1 MSLFNYSTEMKQYK
15 EATLIPFTYA
25 EVPVG
30 LKEINNVFGKCFFLS
45 TDQLSTVEP
54 KFEGL
59 KYI

>member
-1 MSLFNYSTEMKQYK
+1 MKHYK